1 MRHGK
6 SLALAASGIAM
17 ASASPAAAQ
26 VFFLGQ
32 IIEVGNTFC
41 PRGTADAA
49 GQLLSIQQNAALFSL
64 LGTTYG
70 GNGVTTFALPDIR
83 GRMVIGDGNGFNT
96 GLGIFTQG
104 QVSGQQTVTLTVLN
118 LPSHTHVGVF
128 QTIDGNTNDNKPF
141 RNSFGVTPDNQYK
154 TPPPSGPASFDGALH
169 ADTMAVQ
176 KTGTDGVPFNN
187 MSPFLVT
194 RSCIMLSGIF
204 PSRN

>member
-6 SLALAASGIAM
+6 SLALAVSGIAI
-17 ASASPAAAQ
+17 AAATPAAAQ
-26 VFFLGQ
+26 NFFLGQ
-32 IIEVGNTFC
+32 VVEVGGTYC
-41 PRGTADAA
+41 PRGSADAS
-49 GQLLSIQQNAALFSL
+49 GQLLAIQQNAALFSL

-83 GRMVIGDGNGFNT
+83 GRMVIGDGNGSGT
-96 GLGIFTQG
+96 GLGFFTQG
-104 QVSGQQTVTLTVLN
+104 EVSGQQTVTLTTLN
-118 LPSHTHVGVF
+118 LPSHTHQGVF

-154 TPPPSGPASFDGALH
+154 TPPPSGPATFDGSLH
-169 ADTMAVQ
+169 SATMAVQ

-194 RSCIMLSGIF
+194 RSCIMLQGIF